1 MKKPKYFVVKTDE
14 SSPLQ
19 KVYKQWLNKTYNQ
32 KWNVNLSVLN
42 YYGYDGNYRFNGTNA
57 NDKIDLFKNNPTLL
71 TLDEWYVLFIDN
83 KCDFVIECKSNEEF
97 DYVAVKY
104 NHHGITYFN
113 FKTSLYFNKA
123 NDYASE
129 KERFYPNHKIVSF
142 NIYKKFIANDNQ
154 TTEMKNQTLILEQ
167 LKELYKSD
175 SCIEWQNHI
184 KDQYLIPNVLVND
197 KTNIEIKQ
205 ESISLLISK
214 GSEAQKKLLTDLG
227 IILEVKNKYP
237 KSWLELDGSLT
248 GYYISIDSNIK
259 HTTTYVST
267 RPGNKNIIPTK
278 ELAEEI
284 LQFIQLSQCY
294 YRYIGDWRPDWTKP
308 TYKHLIRVF
317 RDELAVES
325 YQNTRHFFA
334 FPTVEMRDEFYTN
347 FKEQLEKCKSLV

>member
-19 KVYKQWLNKTYNQ
+19 KVYKQWLNETYNQ
-32 KWNVNLSVLN
+32 GWNIDSSFYY
-42 YYGYDGNYRFNGTNA
+42 YYGYDGNYKHNGTDA
-57 NDKIDLFKNNPTLL
+57 HDRVSLFVNDPVIL

-104 NHHGITYFN
+104 NHHGVTYFN
-113 FKTSLYFNKA
+113 FKAPIYFNKA
-123 NDYASE
+123 MDYGSE
-129 KERFYPNHKIVSF
+129 KEKLYPNHKVVSF

-154 TTEMKNQTLILEQ
+154 TTEMKKQTLTLEQ
-167 LKELYKSD
+167 LKQLYKSND
-175 SCIEWQNHI
+175 CSDWQSHI
-184 KDQYLIPNVLVND
+184 KDHYLIPNSIEND
-197 KTNIEIKQ
+197 TIEIKVKQ
-205 ESISLLISK
+205 ESIDLLLEK
-214 GSEAQKKLLTDLG
+214 GSSAQKKLLTDLG
-227 IILEVKNKYP
+227 IVLEVKNNP
-237 KSWLELDGSLT
+237 KSWEELK
-248 GYYISIDSNIK
+248 NIK
-259 HTTTYVST
+259 GVFLSLNANISPFNNYHTEDKTN
-267 RPGNKNIIPTK
+267 RNIIPTK

-308 TYKHLIRVF
+308 IYKHLIRVF

-334 FPTVEMRDEFYTN
+334 FPTTEMRDEFYTN